1 MGQPPGS
8 LVVRGRSVGEKPH
21 VRHET
26 PRDHHSARRRGCRV
40 AHGFT
45 AEQMMTLLRANLAT
59 VTAERM
65 VAAGRKIEVAVLRI
79 TEAGRKLLNEAHP

>member
-1 MGQPPGS
+1 
-8 LVVRGRSVGEKPH
+8 
-21 VRHET
+21 
-26 PRDHHSARRRGCRV
+26 V

-79 TEAGRKLLNEAHP
+79 TEAGRKLLNEAHL